1 MLQSMKKPDPKK
13 RKLGKA
19 QTVVAYERKSAPS
32 TSTSQK
38 AISKADA
45 EANLGRMRK
54 SFEDYQDEVEGEKTF
69 GPEYKDLDLKPYKY
83 KMMDIDGTNVQ
94 EKRGYRTK
102 STSGEKPDFRE
113 EIERVSPT
121 QDILRIYRT
130 KGGSGINYIPEGDL
144 SGYGREIKKH
154 ITSDKRGNPA
164 IVYEESIKQRAEN
177 NRAAYKARQQA
188 KAKEII
194 DRAEA
199 DKAKAKAG
207 GK

>member
-19 QTVVAYERKSAPS
+19 QTVVAYEGKKRSLSSPVG
-32 TSTSQK
+32 

-54 SFEDYQDEVEGEKTF
+54 SFEDYQDNVEGEKTF

-102 STSGEKPDFRE
+102 STSGEKSDFRE

-194 DRAEA
+194 DRVEA